1 MNCDL
6 KTVES
11 ALFRTR
17 STGQAWLRSRPLFNR
32 RSKIN
37 NHKSRL
43 GFTLLELMVVVSI
56 IIILISVAV
65 PSYQQHVKRAREAV
79 LRQDL
84 YEMRMAIDQYSLDK
98 LRAPQSLDDLVSA
111 GYLREIPL
119 DPITN
124 SRDTWVVVQEDVVL
138 SVDQNQP
145 GISDV
150 HSGASVTASD
160 GSAYS
165 SW

>member
-1 MNCDL
+1 MQL
-6 KTVES
+6 LERFRWKSGAS
-11 ALFRTR
+11 APRRTR
-17 STGQAWLRSRPLFNR
+17 LLERALAQESQG
-32 RSKIN
+32 
-37 NHKSRL
+37 HKSAR

-65 PSYQQHVKRAREAV
+65 PSYQQHVKMAREAV
-79 LRQDL
+79 LREDL
-84 YEMRMAIDQYSLDK
+84 YQMRMAIDQYSLDK

-111 GYLREIPL
+111 GYLREVPL
-119 DPITN
+119 DPFTS
-124 SRDTWVVVQEDVVL
+124 SRDTWLVVQEDVVL

-150 HSGASVTASD
+150 HSGSTLAASD

>member
-1 MNCDL
+1 MVTPLLSSRNQ
-6 KTVES
+6 KRE
-11 ALFRTR
+11 TR
-17 STGQAWLRSRPLFNR
+17 NR
-32 RSKIN
+32 IAR
-37 NHKSRL
+37 
-43 GFTLLELMVVVSI
+43 GFTLLELMVVISI

-65 PSYQQHVKRAREAV
+65 PSDQEHVRKAREAV
-79 LRQDL
+79 LREDL
-84 YEMRMAIDQYSLDK
+84 FQMRQAIDQYSLDK
-98 LRAPQSLDDLVSA
+98 LRAPQSLEDLVSA
-111 GYLREIPL
+111 GHLREVPL
-119 DPITN
+119 DPFTS

-150 HSGASVTASD
+150 HSGSTMAASD

>member
-1 MNCDL
+1 MVTPLLSSRNQ
-6 KTVES
+6 KRE
-11 ALFRTR
+11 TR
-17 STGQAWLRSRPLFNR
+17 NR
-32 RSKIN
+32 IAR
-37 NHKSRL
+37 
-43 GFTLLELMVVVSI
+43 GFTLLELMVVISI

-65 PSYQQHVKRAREAV
+65 PSYQQHVQKAREAV
-79 LRQDL
+79 LREDL
-84 YEMRMAIDQYSLDK
+84 FQMRQAIDQYSLDK
-98 LRAPQSLDDLVSA
+98 LRAPQALDDLVSA

-119 DPITN
+119 DPFTS

-150 HSGASVTASD
+150 HSGSTLSASD

>member
-1 MNCDL
+1 MRAIRLLPRGWRN
-6 KTVES
+6 
-11 ALFRTR
+11 A
-17 STGQAWLRSRPLFNR
+17 P
-32 RSKIN
+32 
-37 NHKSRL
+37 NHKSQITNHKLQITNYKSKL
-43 GFTLLELMVVVSI
+43 GFTLLELMVVIS
-56 IIILISVAV
+56 IILILLSLAV

-79 LRQDL
+79 LREDL
-84 YEMRMAIDQYSLDK
+84 YQMRNAIDQYSLDK

-119 DPITN
+119 DPFT
-124 SRDTWVVVQEDVVL
+124 SARDTWLVVQEDVLL

-145 GISDV
+145 GITDV
-150 HSGASVTASD
+150 HSGSTLSSSD

>member
-6 KTVES
+6 RTKNSAPRTLS
-11 ALFRTR
+11 ARLSRRPLALF
-17 STGQAWLRSRPLFNR
+17 
-32 RSKIN
+32 
-37 NHKSRL
+37 NHKSQIPNHKWTR

-65 PSYQQHVKRAREAV
+65 PSYQQHVKKAREAV
-79 LRQDL
+79 LREDL
-84 YEMRMAIDQYSLDK
+84 YQMRTAIDQYSLDK

-111 GYLREIPL
+111 GYLREVPL
-119 DPITN
+119 DPFTN
-124 SRDTWVVVQEDVVL
+124 ARDTWTVVQEDVVL

-150 HSGASVTASD
+150 RSGAAVASSD
-160 GSAYS
+160 GSLYS

>member
-1 MNCDL
+1 MVTPL
-6 KTVES
+6 
-11 ALFRTR
+11 LFSRDQKCETGDRTR
-17 STGQAWLRSRPLFNR
+17 
-32 RSKIN
+32 
-37 NHKSRL
+37 

-65 PSYQQHVKRAREAV
+65 PSYQQHVQKAREAV
-79 LRQDL
+79 LREDL
-84 YEMRMAIDQYSLDK
+84 YQMRQAIDQYSLDK
-98 LRAPQSLDDLVSA
+98 LRAPQSLSDLVSA
-111 GYLREIPL
+111 GYLREVPP
-119 DPITN
+119 DPFTS

-150 HSGASVTASD
+150 HSGSAMAASD

>member
-1 MNCDL
+1 ML
-6 KTVES
+6 
-11 ALFRTR
+11 
-17 STGQAWLRSRPLFNR
+17 GNR
-32 RSKIN
+32 QSKLGN
-37 NHKSRL
+37 RKSRR
-43 GFTLLELMVVVSI
+43 GFTLLELMIVVSI

-65 PSYQQHVKRAREAV
+65 PSYQQHVQRAREAV
-79 LRQDL
+79 LREDL
-84 YEMRMAIDQYSLDK
+84 YQMRSAIDQYSLDK

-111 GYLREIPL
+111 GYLREVPL
-119 DPITN
+119 DPFT
-124 SRDTWVVVQEDVVL
+124 SKRDTWVVVQEDVVL

-150 HSGASVTASD
+150 HSGSTLASSD